1 MKNDFNFQ
9 LEKVEFAEQTDL
21 NVLTHYSEMCDK
33 KELSLDFMSSG
44 SGFMQILQILTPIY
58 RFCPDFSSIVL
69 LDEPD
74 AHLHPN
80 LQTALA
86 KTLRDIQKELGIQI
100 IISTH
105 STSIIRAAEPSE
117 VVPVS
122 SLSAVNK
129 ALINSAEV
137 ENKILET
144 IDAYDLG
151 KSVISGQLV
160 FIEDNNTN
168 VLEKFDQ
175 VLGIGTLTGANTI
188 PVIKGRGKDDKAPFQ
203 LHEIFENFL
212 KKEVQISV
220 LRDRDGLTSDW
231 VNELAQYA
239 KKKKVILHVLERYE
253 IENYLLSPDL
263 IFRAINRFRDY
274 SHITSVSAIED
285 KLQKFLEDTIKLRS
299 YGYDD
304 TLEDNI
310 YKTAAVLGKDEFRNQ
325 QTTKSAA
332 KKICA
337 LYESSTDFEDLVIN
351 GMGKEALNK
360 LMGWINGELK
370 IKFNYSDILSVVTPE
385 DIPEEIV
392 TLLTNLRSKESKA
405 TV

>member
-1 MKNDFNFQ
+1 M
-9 LEKVEFAEQTDL
+9 
-21 NVLTHYSEMCDK
+21 
-33 KELSLDFMSSG
+33 
-44 SGFMQILQILTPIY
+44 
-58 RFCPDFSSIVL
+58 
-69 LDEPD
+69 
-74 AHLHPN
+74 
-80 LQTALA
+80 
-86 KTLRDIQKELGIQI
+86 
-100 IISTH
+100 
-105 STSIIRAAEPSE
+105 
-117 VVPVS
+117 
-122 SLSAVNK
+122 
-129 ALINSAEV
+129 
-137 ENKILET
+137 
-144 IDAYDLG
+144 
-151 KSVISGQLV
+151 
-160 FIEDNNTN
+160 
-168 VLEKFDQ
+168 EKFDQ

>member
-1 MKNDFNFQ
+1 M
-9 LEKVEFAEQTDL
+9 EKVEFAEQTDL